1 MRCSPEAT
9 GTSMSGAAKRLIGS
23 IRTVRVPILQSLTLE
38 QWVEQYRILK
48 QKNRDLLKGGARS
61 PR

>member
-1 MRCSPEAT
+1 
-9 GTSMSGAAKRLIGS
+9 MSGAAKRLIGS